1 MPCTGWAAAGGP
13 ALSARCV
20 LCVKG
25 LRGGGDYFGAPG
37 GVDHLGGAEEHPR
50 PQARRVHQ
58 AFAYNKIQRVLA
70 PFHLPKR
77 TWILSAAS
85 SVVLT
90 TCDERNS
97 TPGRS
102 RAGST
107 APTSLRLTLKL
118 VGCSAPSS
126 APAGAAATNPSSLR
140 QGGRGSLRVGGRVSV

>member
-1 MPCTGWAAAGGP
+1 MLPGVLIIGGERKSTPCCNRAG
-13 ALSARCV
+13 ST
-20 LCVKG
+20 
-25 LRGGGDYFGAPG
+25 
-37 GVDHLGGAEEHPR
+37 
-50 PQARRVHQ
+50 
-58 AFAYNKIQRVLA
+58 AFAYSKIQRVLA

-77 TWILSAAS
+77 TWMLSAAS

-140 QGGRGSLRVGGRVSV
+140 QGGRGSLRVCCRWARVCLGWAGVGGDGWRAVVVQNG